1 MTDDR
6 MALIELIE
14 QGADIDLVR
23 EMLAFAAERM
33 MDLEIEARTGAP
45 AGTRS
50 PERLNHRNGYRER
63 GWDTRAGR
71 IELAIPKLRKGS
83 YFPSFLEPRRTA
95 EKALAA
101 VIQEAYVHGVS
112 TRSVDDLVKAM
123 GASGVSK
130 SQVSRLVTEIDE
142 RVNAFLT
149 RPIEGEWP
157 YLWIDATYLKEREGG
172 RIVSTAA
179 IIAVGVN
186 TDGRREVLGVATG
199 PSEAE
204 PFWKAF
210 LRSLADRGLR
220 GVKLV
225 IADDHKGLRA
235 AASKVF
241 AASQQRCRVHWM
253 RNALAHAAPKQ
264 RPAVIA
270 MIKTIFAQE
279 TAEAAHQQWEQV
291 ADALREKFPK
301 LAEMMDGSREEVL
314 AYMAFPKDH
323 WAQIAST
330 NPLERVNKEI
340 KRRADVIGIFPND
353 AAVIRLV
360 GALMLEQN
368 DEWAVS
374 RRYMTLETRS
384 RPGWWCRFVGSGADR
399 ARAHQIAL

>member
-14 QGADIDLVR
+14 QGADSDLVR

-33 MDLEIEARTGAP
+33 MDLEIEAKTDVPSGA
-45 AGTRS
+45 RS

-71 IELAIPKLRKGS
+71 IDLAIPKLRKGS

-130 SQVSRLVTEIDE
+130 SQVSRLVAEIDE
-142 RVNAFLT
+142 RVNAFLG

-241 AASQQRCRVHWM
+241 NASQQRCRVHWM

-279 TAEAAHQQWEQV
+279 TAEAAHQQWDQV
-291 ADALREKFPK
+291 ADALRDKFPK
-301 LAEMMDGSREEVL
+301 LAEMMDGSREDVL
-314 AYMAFPKDH
+314 AYMTFPKDH

-374 RRYMTLETRS
+374 RRYMTLETL
-384 RPGWWCRFVGSGADR
+384 GSVS
-399 ARAHQIAL
+399 HNPIVSLPALAA